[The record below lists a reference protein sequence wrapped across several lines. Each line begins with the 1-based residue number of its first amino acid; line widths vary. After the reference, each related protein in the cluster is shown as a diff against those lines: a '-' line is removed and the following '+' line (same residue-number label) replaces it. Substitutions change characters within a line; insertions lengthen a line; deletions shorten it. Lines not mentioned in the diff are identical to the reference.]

1 MSNSGNSD
9 DGSNNSE
16 SDDGG
21 VDQEGFKKDLFDR
34 IFEVHSTG
42 SFATFGIIDSFV
54 HPGISV
60 DPIGTVR
67 LPLSEE
73 DAHTL
78 VQASH
83 KAPFGKGTETVVDE
97 SVRKT
102 WEIDAGKIHFLNKA
116 WQSCLD
122 RTVEHV
128 AGELGVADGAINVR
142 AEFYKMLLYGK
153 GAMFKAH
160 KDTEK
165 VPGMFGTLIICLPS
179 KHTGGAVC
187 LQHGEKSA
195 RFNTSENS
203 AFDTAFIA
211 WYTDVTHEIEPVQT
225 GYRWVLTYNLINE
238 SKDPYRSAS
247 ALDAR
252 TGHFAQAL
260 TRWQNLEDVPQY
272 LAYPLDHQYTD
283 RDLRLAR
290 LKGDDYPRARHVA
303 QSCAVHGEFYILLA
317 NMSMHI
323 TDPNDENE
331 EPEESELL
339 LSHIV
344 DLEGFTLSIYDSL
357 KISDTLLLQGI
368 SYSDREPDV
377 QRGGN
382 YMGNQYAEIDQFFKD
397 SVMIIVPSRFIMSFL
412 LGRHY
417 RHKALDQFMG

>member
-1 MSNSGNSD
+1 MSNSGNRD

-21 VDQEGFKKDLFDR
+21 VDQEGFKNDLFDR

-102 WEIDAGKIHFLNKA
+102 WEIDAGKIHFLNKG

-160 KDTEK
+160 KEYVICKFHK
-165 VPGMFGTLIICLPS
+165 VS
-179 KHTGGAVC
+179 
-187 LQHGEKSA
+187 S
-195 RFNTSENS
+195 
-203 AFDTAFIA
+203 
-211 WYTDVTHEIEPVQT
+211 
-225 GYRWVLTYNLINE
+225 
-238 SKDPYRSAS
+238 
-247 ALDAR
+247 
-252 TGHFAQAL
+252 
-260 TRWQNLEDVPQY
+260 
-272 LAYPLDHQYTD
+272 
-283 RDLRLAR
+283 
-290 LKGDDYPRARHVA
+290 
-303 QSCAVHGEFYILLA
+303 
-317 NMSMHI
+317 
-323 TDPNDENE
+323 
-331 EPEESELL
+331 
-339 LSHIV
+339 
-344 DLEGFTLSIYDSL
+344 
-357 KISDTLLLQGI
+357 
-368 SYSDREPDV
+368 
-377 QRGGN
+377 
-382 YMGNQYAEIDQFFKD
+382 
-397 SVMIIVPSRFIMSFL
+397 
-412 LGRHY
+412 
-417 RHKALDQFMG
+417 